1 VERRRRTAI
10 IVERQD
16 ERARIAFARNECDR
30 AAAGIRYA
38 TQCRLRELW
47 DDGGASDLDGFQ
59 RRCLADWHLKH

>member
-1 VERRRRTAI
+1 MERRRRTAI

-47 DDGGASDLDGFQ
+47 DDGRPAISMVSSGAV
-59 RRCLADWHLKH
+59 LAIGN